1 MGRLSVLI
9 DVVRSIRD
17 QAAGGDEV
25 TFEIDRGQFVPGRQC
40 DDGATC
46 LSSSNH
52 FPLKLNSVTMKP
64 VTLPPGLARLS
75 TTPRPTGSFMTGN
88 TIGTVRVACHSGPTV
103 EMPWARMTSG
113 ASATNSAAYR

>member
-40 DDGATC
+40 DDQIAMARRSRARRRDQTAIQRAREGRDC
-46 LSSSNH
+46 L
-52 FPLKLNSVTMKP
+52 LGGREGGVR
-64 VTLPPGLARLS
+64 AR
-75 TTPRPTGSFMTGN
+75 
-88 TIGTVRVACHSGPTV
+88 
-103 EMPWARMTSG
+103 
-113 ASATNSAAYR
+113 